1 MKRIVDFYFLFLLL
15 AMAMI
20 PAVSADVVVLD
31 NGDTLT
37 GSVVHVQAGTLV
49 FNTDYVDEI
58 TIRTERI
65 RRLTTDE
72 PLPVTMMDGNTR
84 LGTIF
89 YNGAITG
96 GFDAEKPVVEIDLAE
111 VENINT
117 QPKPPIKFDGRA
129 NVGITSEKGNTDTEQ
144 VRLDAELIARTE
156 KQRFTLGGEYNKEHA
171 DDVKTVENWNAY
183 GLYDYFLDPK
193 WFLNANSLFEHDEF
207 ADLELRTTLGAG
219 AGYQF
224 FESEELNLSVS
235 AGLAYVFEDFIVAAD
250 DQFPG
255 AQWTV
260 KYDQF
265 LFNKIVQLFHA
276 NNGYISL
283 ENGNQWIIN
292 TRQGLRFPL
301 VKGLVATFQYN
312 YDYQNDPSPDAT
324 SKWDS
329 KFMILLGYKFGG

>member
-1 MKRIVDFYFLFLLL
+1 MKRIVGFYFLFLLL
-15 AMAMI
+15 IAA
-20 PAVSADVVVLD
+20 PTRTVVADEVVLD

-37 GSVVHVQAGTLV
+37 GTVVHVQAGTLV
-49 FNTDYVDEI
+49 LNTEYAGEV
-58 TIRTERI
+58 TIRTERV
-65 RRLTTDE
+65 RRLTADE
-72 PLPVTMMDGNTR
+72 PLPVTLLDGSAAT
-84 LGTIF
+84 GTIF

-96 GFDAEKPVVEIDLAE
+96 GFDAERPVAEMDLAE
-111 VENINT
+111 VENINV
-117 QPKPPIKFDGRA
+117 QPKPPIKLEGRA

-156 KQRFTLGGEYNKEHA
+156 KQRFSLGGEYNKEQVDA
-171 DDVKTVENWNAY
+171 IKTAENWNAY

-235 AGLAYVFEDFIVAAD
+235 AGLAYVFEDYIIAAD

-255 AQWTV
+255 AQWIV

-265 LFNKIVQLFHA
+265 LFDKIVQLFHS

-301 VKGLVATFQYN
+301 IKGLVATFQYN